1 MLQCSEAYH
10 FVALIKMVFVVLSS
24 LSSYPWS
31 TGEDGREIEERS
43 RSISWSGQV
52 GSSTLDIN
60 VDILLT
66 VYFTFVL
73 ILWEKWVVRQ
83 NVFP

>member
-1 MLQCSEAYH
+1 MG
-10 FVALIKMVFVVLSS
+10 FVVLSS

-52 GSSTLDIN
+52 GSSTPRYQRSYFPYCIVYIRFN
-60 VDILLT
+60 VVAEVGGSSKCFLVIHLFFLPSC
-66 VYFTFVL
+66 VSS
-73 ILWEKWVVRQ
+73 
-83 NVFP
+83 P

>member
-1 MLQCSEAYH
+1 MVNFILCYILFH
-10 FVALIKMVFVVLSS
+10 FHKTKHFLPSIEMVVFVLSS

-52 GSSTLDIN
+52 GSSIS
-60 VDILLT
+60 
-66 VYFTFVL
+66 
-73 ILWEKWVVRQ
+73 
-83 NVFP
+83 